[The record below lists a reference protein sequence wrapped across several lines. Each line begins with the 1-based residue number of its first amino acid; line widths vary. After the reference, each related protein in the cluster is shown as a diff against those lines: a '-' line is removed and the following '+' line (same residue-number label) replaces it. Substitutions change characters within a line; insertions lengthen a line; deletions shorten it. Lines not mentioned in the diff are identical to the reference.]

1 LCVCLAA
8 CTCRSRPK
16 IKALKSTLKKFFADS
31 DHMARIVNAR
41 HFQRLSDLLKDKSVA
56 ASVLHGGTLDAKNL

>member
-1 LCVCLAA
+1 
-8 CTCRSRPK
+8 
-16 IKALKSTLKKFFADS
+16 
-31 DHMARIVNAR
+31 MARIVNAR